1 MGGRALSLSWA
12 GENNWVFPPTH
23 LVGVAVAHLL
33 ACTAAATLI
42 CPEAPW
48 APWWPL
54 LRRGT
59 GWARDVLRVVPL
71 GPATAV
77 LDISR
82 RDRRLFGNGS
92 VIAVRFGRS

>member
-1 MGGRALSLSWA
+1 VNALSLPCG
-12 GENNWVFPPTH
+12 GENNCVFPPTH
-23 LVGVAVAHLL
+23 LVGSAIAHLR
-33 ACTAAATLI
+33 ACDASATLI

-59 GWARDVLRVVPL
+59 GWARDVQRVVPL

-77 LDISR
+77 LEISR
-82 RDRRLFGNGS
+82 RNLRLFGGCP
-92 VIAVRFGRS
+92 VIAVRIDRS